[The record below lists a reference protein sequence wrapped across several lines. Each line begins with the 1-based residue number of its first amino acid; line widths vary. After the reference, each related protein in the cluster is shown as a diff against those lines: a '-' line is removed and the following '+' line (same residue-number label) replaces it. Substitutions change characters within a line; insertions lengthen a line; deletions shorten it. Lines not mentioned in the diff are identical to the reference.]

1 MSEITQWETVKA
13 LVEQSPRIKHLTVS
27 YEVKARGGHRTSLP
41 SLNLAEIRQLALKD
55 PRTML
60 NRSKISEL
68 KSQQD
73 GPVTIG
79 GWVETLRDQK
89 RIQFIIIRDESG
101 SVQVT
106 YPRPSEEDSLADQVS
121 ALTHGSFVIVKGQL
135 KHDER
140 VKLGGIEILLEGLE
154 VVSASL
160 PDSPIAEDTSIDKRL
175 DWRFIDFRRP
185 ELNLMM
191 QVQTTIEQ
199 AWREHWLAND
209 FVEIHSPKLM
219 ASPSESHAELFKLE
233 YFEGHAYLAQ
243 SPQFYKQMAMSAGL
257 NRVFEIGPVFRAD
270 PSFTSRHA
278 TEFVSIDMEMS
289 WIDSHEDVMSFQEEL
304 MVKAITA
311 VKQKHGE
318 RIKELYEIDI
328 EIPST
333 PFPRIPLAEAHEIIE
348 KRGYKVPRTDGDLDP
363 EGERQISQYAKE
375 ELGHE
380 FVFLTDYPK
389 HIRPFYHMR
398 HEDNDA
404 LTKSYDLIWK
414 GTEITTGA
422 QREHRIEVLEA
433 QAKDKGLD
441 PEGLEFY
448 MDFFRYGVPPHGGF
462 GMGLTRVVM
471 LMLELPNIREASFLF
486 RGPNRLQP

>member
-1 MSEITQWETVKA
+1 
-13 LVEQSPRIKHLTVS
+13 
-27 YEVKARGGHRTSLP
+27 
-41 SLNLAEIRQLALKD
+41 
-55 PRTML
+55 ML
-60 NRSKISEL
+60 NRSKIGEL
-68 KSQQD
+68 ASQQD

-106 YPRPSEEDSLADQVS
+106 YPRPSEEDALADQVS
-121 ALTHGSFVIVKGQL
+121 ALTHGSFVTIKGQL

-304 MVKAITA
+304 MVKAISA
-311 VKQKHGE
+311 VKEKHGE
-318 RIKELYEIDI
+318 RIKELYDLDI
-328 EIPST
+328 EVPST

-398 HEDNDA
+398 HEDNES

-441 PEGLEFY
+441 PEGLDFY
-448 MDFFRYGVPPHGGF
+448 LDFFRYGVPPHGGF

>member
-1 MSEITQWETVKA
+1 MEI
-13 LVEQSPRIKHLTVS
+13 
-27 YEVKARGGHRTSLP
+27 
-41 SLNLAEIRQLALKD
+41 
-55 PRTML
+55 
-60 NRSKISEL
+60 
-68 KSQQD
+68 
-73 GPVTIG
+73 
-79 GWVETLRDQK
+79 
-89 RIQFIIIRDESG
+89 
-101 SVQVT
+101 
-106 YPRPSEEDSLADQVS
+106 
-121 ALTHGSFVIVKGQL
+121 
-135 KHDER
+135 
-140 VKLGGIEILLEGLE
+140 
-154 VVSASL
+154 
-160 PDSPIAEDTSIDKRL
+160 
-175 DWRFIDFRRP
+175 
-185 ELNLMM
+185 
-191 QVQTTIEQ
+191 
-199 AWREHWLAND
+199 
-209 FVEIHSPKLM
+209 
-219 ASPSESHAELFKLE
+219 
-233 YFEGHAYLAQ
+233 
-243 SPQFYKQMAMSAGL
+243 
-257 NRVFEIGPVFRAD
+257 
-270 PSFTSRHA
+270 
-278 TEFVSIDMEMS
+278 S

-441 PEGLEFY
+441 AEGLEFY

>member
-1 MSEITQWETVKA
+1 MAEFR
-13 LVEQSPRIKHLTVS
+13 P
-27 YEVKARGGHRTSLP
+27 
-41 SLNLAEIRQLALKD
+41 LAPKD
-55 PRTML
+55 LRTML
-60 NRSKISEL
+60 NRSKIGEL
-68 KSQQD
+68 VGQQD

-106 YPRPSEEDSLADQVS
+106 YPRPSEEDALADQVS

-160 PDSPIAEDTSIDKRL
+160 PDSPSAEDTSIDKRL

-311 VKQKHGE
+311 VKEKHGE

-328 EIPST
+328 DIPST

-398 HEDNDA
+398 HEGNDA

-441 PEGLEFY
+441 PEGLDFY

>member
-1 MSEITQWETVKA
+1 
-13 LVEQSPRIKHLTVS
+13 
-27 YEVKARGGHRTSLP
+27 
-41 SLNLAEIRQLALKD
+41 
-55 PRTML
+55 ML
-60 NRSKISEL
+60 NRSKIGEL
-68 KSQQD
+68 AGQQD

-106 YPRPSEEDSLADQVS
+106 YPRPNEEDALADQVS
-121 ALTHGSFVIVKGQL
+121 ALTHGSFVIVRGQL

-311 VKQKHGE
+311 VKEKHGE

-441 PEGLEFY
+441 PEGLDFY

>member
-1 MSEITQWETVKA
+1 
-13 LVEQSPRIKHLTVS
+13 
-27 YEVKARGGHRTSLP
+27 
-41 SLNLAEIRQLALKD
+41 
-55 PRTML
+55 ML
-60 NRSKISEL
+60 NRSKIGEL
-68 KSQQD
+68 ASQQD

-106 YPRPSEEDSLADQVS
+106 YPRPSEEDALADQVS
-121 ALTHGSFVIVKGQL
+121 ALTHGSFVIIKGQL

-140 VKLGGIEILLEGLE
+140 VKLGGIEILLEKLE

-304 MVKAITA
+304 MVRAITA
-311 VKQKHGE
+311 VKEKHGE
-318 RIKELYEIDI
+318 IIKELFDIDI
-328 EIPST
+328 EVPTT

-375 ELGHE
+375 ELGHD

-398 HEDNDA
+398 HEDNETI
-404 LTKSYDLIWK
+404 TKSYDLIWK

-448 MDFFRYGVPPHGGF
+448 LDFFRYGVPPHGGF

>member
-1 MSEITQWETVKA
+1 
-13 LVEQSPRIKHLTVS
+13 
-27 YEVKARGGHRTSLP
+27 
-41 SLNLAEIRQLALKD
+41 
-55 PRTML
+55 ML
-60 NRSKISEL
+60 NRSKISSL
-68 KSQQD
+68 PAMAD

-106 YPRPSEEDSLADQVS
+106 YPRPADEDALADQVS
-121 ALTHGSFVIVKGQL
+121 ALTGGSFVTITGNL

-140 VKLGGIEILLEGLE
+140 VKLGGIEILLESME
-154 VVSASL
+154 VVSTSL

-175 DWRFIDFRRP
+175 DWRFIDLRRP

-191 QVQTTIEQ
+191 RVQTTIEQ

-289 WIDSHEDVMSFQEEL
+289 WIDSHEDVMNFQEQL
-304 MVKAITA
+304 MVKAISA
-311 VKQKHGE
+311 VKEKHGAE
-318 RIKELYEIDI
+318 IKALYDIDV
-328 EIPST
+328 EVPAT
-333 PFPRIPLAEAHEIIE
+333 PFPRIPLAEAHQIIE
-348 KRGYKVPRTDGDLDP
+348 QRGYKVPRADGDLDP
-363 EGERQISQYAKE
+363 EGERQIAQYAKE
-375 ELGHE
+375 ELGHD

-389 HIRPFYHMR
+389 NIRPFYHMR
-398 HEDNDA
+398 HADNPA

-422 QREHRIEVLEA
+422 QREHRIDVLEA

-441 PEGLEFY
+441 PEGLNFY
-448 MDFFRYGVPPHGGF
+448 LDFFRYGVPPHGGF
-462 GMGLTRVVM
+462 GMGLTRVTM
-471 LMLELPNIREASFLF
+471 LLLDLPNIREASFLF

>member
-1 MSEITQWETVKA
+1 
-13 LVEQSPRIKHLTVS
+13 
-27 YEVKARGGHRTSLP
+27 
-41 SLNLAEIRQLALKD
+41 
-55 PRTML
+55 ML
-60 NRSKISEL
+60 NRSKIGEL
-68 KSQQD
+68 AGQQD

-106 YPRPSEEDSLADQVS
+106 YPRPNEEDALADQVS

-140 VKLGGIEILLEGLE
+140 VKLGGIEILLQGLE

-289 WIDSHEDVMSFQEEL
+289 WIDSHEDVISFQEEL

-311 VKQKHGE
+311 VKEKHGE

-398 HEDNDA
+398 HEGNDA

-441 PEGLEFY
+441 PEGLDFY

>member
-1 MSEITQWETVKA
+1 
-13 LVEQSPRIKHLTVS
+13 
-27 YEVKARGGHRTSLP
+27 
-41 SLNLAEIRQLALKD
+41 
-55 PRTML
+55 ML

-79 GWVETLRDQK
+79 GWVETLMDQK

-101 SVQVT
+101 SVKVT

-160 PDSPIAEDTSIDKRL
+160 PDSQIAEDTSIDKRL

-348 KRGYKVPRTDGDLDP
+348 KRGYKVPLTDGDLDP

-380 FVFLTDYPK
+380 LVFLTDYPK

-441 PEGLEFY
+441 AEGLEFY